1 MYKISERDECGNPH
15 EVVYTNGF
23 RVIGKF
29 NDKGE
34 PIVVTIKDPEGKLV
48 YKGTIEEDISFINS
62 TIRETIL
69 NQGFFPC
76 YYL

>member
-1 MYKISERDECGNPH
+1 MYKISERDEYGNPH

-48 YKGTIEEDISFINS
+48 YKGTIEEDIYKYFQQYIETGK
-62 TIRETIL
+62 TIKSKEL
-69 NQGFFPC
+69 
-76 YYL
+76 